1 MGTIKKRNRTTFVR
15 CPKDEQHPFTRI
27 PATLYS
33 LNGYQLAIMAQIL
46 SNRDDW
52 NIVKKE
58 ISKRL
63 GFPREKFN
71 NAWKSLIELGYIH
84 VKRIQGGIDYTIYE
98 DLKSTCT
105 TGGICEGS
113 TSTTGSSCAG
123 GMLTTINKN
132 NDYNTEESSDQPV
145 NEPVQ
150 KTIKE
155 IPDEKNSNLHQKF
168 VELKKMYPS
177 EVIRPDCR
185 RYYLKSDLK
194 RCEDIYSKYLNKGL
208 LTHSKVLECLETELQ
223 VRNQNGTMQYIKTF
237 VKWLSEGEFNAYKV
251 KAYMPVNI
259 PYSTELI

>member
-84 VKRIQGGIDYTIYE
+84 VKRIQGGYDYTIYE
-98 DLKSTCT
+98 DPSSTCT
-105 TGGICEGS
+105 IGGICEGS
-113 TSTTGSSCAG
+113 TSTTGRTCAG
-123 GMLTTINKN
+123 GMLTTINNNYYKEITTTEGSTCYDDQFNELLELYPGTGNRPDGSTYLLKRKLKECKKAYIDYLKSNAMPHDEVMLALRVELNEKERTGKN
-132 NDYNTEESSDQPV
+132 LYQQGLRSWIEDKTFEQYKG
-145 NEPVQ
+145 
-150 KTIKE
+150 KTIK
-155 IPDEKNSNLHQKF
+155 PY
-168 VELKKMYPS
+168 VEPYGYK
-177 EVIRPDCR
+177 
-185 RYYLKSDLK
+185 
-194 RCEDIYSKYLNKGL
+194 
-208 LTHSKVLECLETELQ
+208 LE
-223 VRNQNGTMQYIKTF
+223 
-237 VKWLSEGEFNAYKV
+237 
-251 KAYMPVNI
+251 
-259 PYSTELI
+259 